1 MSHVMGI
8 TWLDNC
14 ETGHKYTFKESYSDC
29 RNSPYSVID
38 RVEVVVNEGLPNE
51 KLYTISQQEV
61 LRIERILKGGVES
74 DIDSEDEASDASDDE
89 QPGGPSRV
97 SCRTR
102 TGRTATRIR
111 LR

>member
-1 MSHVMGI
+1 MKDLLIKKGSNDGIDFVDDCMSI

-14 ETGHKYTFKESYSDC
+14 ETGDKYTFKESYSDC

-61 LRIERILKGGVES
+61 LRI
-74 DIDSEDEASDASDDE
+74 
-89 QPGGPSRV
+89 
-97 SCRTR
+97 
-102 TGRTATRIR
+102 
-111 LR
+111 